1 MLHSLARARRHV
13 VASCLALLL
22 GCGGGKT
29 PQGTTPTGGG
39 GDGPA
44 TPVEPAFDVAQLG
57 AACGEAGECQPGTS
71 CAKYY
76 GIAGPS
82 GPEFSSCEV
91 VCSED
96 KGACPA
102 GTTCV
107 TIADG
112 PGAVCRADAAPD
124 DAAPPAP

>member
-1 MLHSLARARRHV
+1 MLPQLAGARLQL

-22 GCGGGKT
+22 GCGGGKP
-29 PQGTTPTGGG
+29 PQDTTPTGGG

-44 TPVEPAFDVAQLG
+44 TPVEPVFDVAQLG
-57 AACGEAGECQPGTS
+57 VPCGDADSCQAGAHCQ
-71 CAKYY
+71 KYY

-91 VCSED
+91 TCEG

-102 GTTCV
+102 GTTCI

-112 PGAVCRADAAPD
+112 PGEVCRADGGDVAPE
-124 DAAPPAP
+124 